1 MMASL
6 IEHGI
11 RSPAVLHA
19 MAGVPR
25 EEFVLE
31 EDREHAYAD
40 RALPIDAPGQTI
52 SQPLMVAAVVEALEL
67 HAGDRAL
74 DVGTGSGY
82 QAAVMAACGAH
93 VVSIERVSSL
103 ARSAAER
110 LRRLDF
116 DVEVVEGDGT
126 LGVPERAPFDA
137 IAVGAAAPRLPV
149 ALARQLVEGGRLV
162 VPITDGTD
170 GEQLTRLRLVG
181 GRWVDR
187 IARPVPLRAADRRRR
202 VSGSGA
208 GLTALGDR
216 RARRNP
222 EHPDPRRTART
233 LHGLRRRIAERRRQ
247 HDPDLLVSRRA
258 VELGSRERHRVLIDA
273 VRPVRVAGAGDADPQ
288 PELAQIE
295 LVASWGAERV
305 GVEVSP
311 RRRGGAGRR
320 SCSSIGRESSIPL
333 RLACRPREVFDK
345 GVP

>member
-31 EDREHAYAD
+31 EDRARAYAD

-67 HAGDRAL
+67 HAGDSAL

-93 VVSIERVSSL
+93 VVSIERFSSL
-103 ARSAAER
+103 AQSAAER
-110 LRRLDF
+110 LRRLD
-116 DVEVVEGDGT
+116 VGT

-181 GRWVDR
+181 GRWVTESLGPCR
-187 IARPVPLRAADRRRR
+187 FVPLIGAD
-202 VSGSGA
+202 GYQ
-208 GLTALGDR
+208 
-216 RARRNP
+216 
-222 EHPDPRRTART
+222 EPDP
-233 LHGLRRRIAERRRQ
+233 G
-247 HDPDLLVSRRA
+247 
-258 VELGSRERHRVLIDA
+258 
-273 VRPVRVAGAGDADPQ
+273 
-288 PELAQIE
+288 
-295 LVASWGAERV
+295 
-305 GVEVSP
+305 
-311 RRRGGAGRR
+311 
-320 SCSSIGRESSIPL
+320 
-333 RLACRPREVFDK
+333 
-345 GVP
+345 

>member
-31 EDREHAYAD
+31 ADRVRAYAD

-52 SQPLMVAAVVEALEL
+52 SQPLMVAAMVEALEL

-103 ARSAAER
+103 ARTAAER
-110 LRRLDF
+110 LHRLDF

-126 LGVPERAPFDA
+126 LGVPDHAPFDA

-162 VPITDGTD
+162 VPITAGTD

-181 GRWVDR
+181 GRWVTESLGPCR
-187 IARPVPLRAADRRRR
+187 FVPLIGVD
-202 VSGSGA
+202 GYQE
-208 GLTALGDR
+208 
-216 RARRNP
+216 P
-222 EHPDPRRTART
+222 EP
-233 LHGLRRRIAERRRQ
+233 G
-247 HDPDLLVSRRA
+247 
-258 VELGSRERHRVLIDA
+258 
-273 VRPVRVAGAGDADPQ
+273 
-288 PELAQIE
+288 
-295 LVASWGAERV
+295 
-305 GVEVSP
+305 
-311 RRRGGAGRR
+311 
-320 SCSSIGRESSIPL
+320 
-333 RLACRPREVFDK
+333 
-345 GVP
+345 